1 MKFGNMTQGLN
12 TSSLL
17 PCKYYSFTRIDSIAE
32 KLSELILFFCN
43 NKQDDVGICSFVDNN
58 FMKAQQYSHSDK
70 V

>member
-32 KLSELILFFCN
+32 KLSELILFSVII
-43 NKQDDVGICSFVDNN
+43 NKTMLVFV
-58 FMKAQQYSHSDK
+58 
-70 V
+70 VLLIIIL